1 MSNVYKSCRQKAN
14 HSDLHIWTYAGDLKE
29 LSKKFKLWRN
39 ILKFV
44 FRNYIDGMGS
54 GYWHTGIR

>member
-1 MSNVYKSCRQKAN
+1 MYTKVVGREQIIVTCIYGLN
-14 HSDLHIWTYAGDLKE
+14 AGDFKE

-44 FRNYIDGMGS
+44 FRNFIDGMGS